1 MKKMMMFLMVS
12 VFFLMG
18 GMTDGVAQKS
28 VVKAEPEPEPRVF
41 QTPTSMLKRPG
52 ETAVMEY
59 VINGI
64 KKEVL
69 YFIYVYVQEPEKAP
83 ELLYILGT
91 DGVTRYPNPKM
102 QGRMTVSYSSSKQ
115 GGFITINNLKAE
127 DTGIYYVAIEVNG
140 TKYFG
145 RGTMLTVN
153 SNPPILNKALAQK
166 VPTSIQK

>member
-18 GMTDGVAQKS
+18 GMTEGVAQNAKNET
-28 VVKAEPEPEPRVF
+28 EPQVF
-41 QTPTSMLKRPG
+41 QTPPSMVKRPG

-64 KKEVL
+64 KKEAF
-69 YFIYVYVQEPEKAP
+69 YYIYVYVQKPGMAP

-91 DGVTRYPNPKM
+91 DGVTRHPNPKM
-102 QGRMTVSYSSSKQ
+102 KGRMTVSYSSSKQ
-115 GGFITINNLKAE
+115 GGFITINSLNAE

-140 TKYFG
+140 VVYFG
-145 RGTMLTVN
+145 QGTMLTVTTA
-153 SNPPILNKALAQK
+153 SQYKTAPRKVSSSKQK
-166 VPTSIQK
+166 